1 MTHKGTAEL
10 FEAPAIALRKLSA
23 QTLPANER
31 PGPGG
36 RPHASNW
43 WDPAR
48 WFRVQC
54 SVRLS
59 AKVCVRVVGVIF
71 RVPWR
76 WTSQRQVSF
85 TSPL

>member
-1 MTHKGTAEL
+1 MFVEFELEQTEGLGFRTEVTHMTHKGTAEL

-48 WFRVQC
+48 GLGFSVQFVC
-54 SVRLS
+54 LRRC
-59 AKVCVRVVGVIF
+59 VCV
-71 RVPWR
+71 
-76 WTSQRQVSF
+76 
-85 TSPL
+85 L